1 MARPYLSTRT
11 GTTQWVMQRV
21 SAMLLIGLA
30 FVHFGIQHFS
40 SDAVSTGLTVSARLN
55 NPWWQA
61 YYVIFISLALYHGIN
76 GVIGIIRDYAPP
88 ARTRFFAEI
97 ALWSLAAFFG
107 ARGIVNVANPI
118 PLGTIKESYA
128 SRGFTKGES
137 AGNPPMPGGEKMYSF
152 RDELRELHLLAY
164 YLEHH
169 VHGREGVAL
178 ATVFAHQEG
187 TPDATSTAAAGK
199 AFDSWCTDMI
209 WKGNPTPEV
218 RDRHRMF
225 SSAYEFAVW
234 AQAVRRANAQ
244 LRGETRSWESVPAYS
259 AILH

>member
-21 SAMLLIGLA
+21 SAILLIGLA
-30 FVHFGIQHFS
+30 FSHFGLQHFS

-76 GVIGIIRDYAPP
+76 GVVGIIRDYAPP
-88 ARTRFFAEI
+88 VRTRFFAEL
-97 ALWSLAAFFG
+97 ALWALAAFFG

-128 SRGFTKGES
+128 ARGFTKGES
-137 AGNPPMPGGEKMYSF
+137 AGNPPMPGGGKTYSF

-169 VHGREGVAL
+169 VHRIDTTAL
-178 ATVFAHQEG
+178 PTVFAHQAG
-187 TPDATSTAAAGK
+187 IPDSITIVAAGK
-199 AFDSWCTDMI
+199 AFDEWCTAVI
-209 WKGNPTPEV
+209 WKGNPAPEA
-218 RDRHRMF
+218 RDRYRMF
-225 SSAYEFAVW
+225 SSCYEFAVW

-244 LRGETRSWESVPAYS
+244 LRGETRNWESVPAYS
-259 AILH
+259 ATLH